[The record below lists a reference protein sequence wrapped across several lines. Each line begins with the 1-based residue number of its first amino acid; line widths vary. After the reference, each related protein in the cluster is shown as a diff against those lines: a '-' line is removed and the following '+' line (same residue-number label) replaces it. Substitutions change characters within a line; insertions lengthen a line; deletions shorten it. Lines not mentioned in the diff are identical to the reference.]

1 MEAHAT
7 KKKPYSLRSFVL
19 PYDEKPYSLRAFV
32 LT

>member
-1 MEAHAT
+1 MEAQTT

-19 PYDEKPYSLRAFV
+19 CYDEKPCSLRAFA